1 MKQTTPPSD
10 IKPIHARAY
19 IPSMAMRQAAERAK
33 FQPRL
38 TTMTSNV
45 SNFRHMEG

>member
-1 MKQTTPPSD
+1 MKQAVKPSA
-10 IKPIHARAY
+10 IKPIQARAY
-19 IPSMAMRQAAERAK
+19 IPSLAMRQAAERAK

-45 SNFRHMEG
+45 SNFRHMGE